1 LFSFCWIGGSKGEEP
16 VPQLRAVDTVDMVL
30 PKLEVKNYTKRWAV
44 VVGINY
50 TDSNLPEGSRKTVP
64 VLNNAENDAQKFA
77 ELLIKNYGYE
87 KNTVKLLLGKEATL
101 SAIGGAID
109 SEFLGKKSQVSENDS
124 VLFFFAG
131 HGYHNLKEQRAGELL
146 PWDVKADGDIPVQ
159 ISCIPMENVPVLMKK
174 SPARHKLVILDCC
187 HSGYIFNSKQQAERR
202 SEKDSRFDAG
212 LFSTPAF
219 QAIATCRSEQKASD
233 GKDGHSYFTASIISA
248 LNVIPRQQGVHLPIK
263 TSDLFTF
270 LVSDLHQKNAPSI
283 DQKAQW
289 GSLSINQ
296 GEFHF
301 FPDTKS
307 DFGGDYSHTDEQ
319 MLTAIAM
326 APGTYGAWWFN
337 EMPWFIPSLRRKI
350 LDDLEKNRGATNSW
364 VRKENLKKSAYVSLR
379 KMESEPD
386 ELTKMRVKHL
396 KSLLDLNNGQT
407 LKVFKEIA
415 ADLREPKLPLESTD
429 LHLLALIEHRLDGKA
444 QDGKAQDGKAQDG
457 KAQDGKA
464 QDGKAQ
470 DGKAHP
476 ARDAYEKAISFYD
489 RELQS
494 GVKPSKALRL
504 LCLADLGQFEFDEK
518 DYEKAAIR
526 YQQALTERV
535 LCPVPFQVYVL
546 ASEANA
552 WQQYGRWGEAN
563 YKLDQAIFL
572 AESLDARS
580 TNSEKST
587 NLEKSPNAKSPNLE
601 KSLSGNESSSPLT
614 AFAHSRR
621 AWAHMEQWKFTKAA
635 EDFAKANDYLGKEND
650 REAEIVRF
658 HNMHGLAMARRFT
671 GDPDE
676 ALADYRKISTSIRS
690 IFNQLRTS
698 QGVEKN
704 FVDVQERLAE
714 RLVNTL
720 DRQADC
726 NLFQDKGDLK
736 EAADD
741 LRRAIRV
748 TDFLPLGQ
756 RNFTKA
762 TQLYKLALVL
772 GKRSIYQDLELAL
785 GCLKEGDRLCK
796 ELNEKEKLTLS
807 YHSKLA
813 HAIVDLMN
821 ESPLVETRGDDMAT
835 KKEGYITALSVLRKV
850 IEDLR
855 PQLQSYIHR
864 DNLEVLLLASK
875 ILITEDLGKGDRYT
889 LLADSEILLVL
900 CRHAMRS
907 DPLETQH
914 YLRHYFDTAIRA
926 IIAARPKHVQGIIE
940 ATHEA
945 RIARPYNKP
954 SRSGP
959 SLVFYYLDNRFHAF
973 LDVPK
978 GISKEYLFDEG
989 VDLDVLKD
997 AEKNQRKLPLPRQL
1011 TYDLA
1016 NLKLEK
1022 ALVLSAEHILSA
1034 EQDLPSTDCLQIQWT
1049 DSHYS
1054 LGTSRQIFLASGES
1068 NSSTQSSVTRSV
1080 VKKPISPLITKFPFA
1095 LPGLLPESPAAIPNL
1110 PLIPKQ

>member
-1 LFSFCWIGGSKGEEP
+1 MRSKYSCFFWLNCLLFSFCWIGGSKGEEP
-16 VPQLRAVDTVDMVL
+16 VPQLRAVDTVDMVP

-50 TDSNLPEGSRKTVP
+50 TDTNLPEGSRKKVP
-64 VLNNAENDAQKFA
+64 VLKNAENDAQAFA
-77 ELLIKNYGYE
+77 DLLIKNYGYE

-131 HGYHNLKEQRAGELL
+131 HGYENAKEQRAGELL
-146 PWDVKADGDIPVQ
+146 PWDVKVEGEIPVQ
-159 ISCIPMENVPVLMKK
+159 ISCIQMENNVAVLMKR

-202 SEKDSRFDAG
+202 SEKDSRFDEG

-219 QAIATCRSEQKASD
+219 QAIASCRGEEKASD
-233 GKDGHSYFTASIISA
+233 GKDGHSYFTASILLA
-248 LNVIPRQQGVHLPIK
+248 LKVIPRQQGVRLPIK

-270 LVSDLHQKNAPSI
+270 LVSDLHQKNAPST

-307 DFGGDYSHTDEQ
+307 DFSGDYSHTDDE

-326 APGTYGAWWFN
+326 APGTYGPWWFK

-350 LDDLEKNRGATNSW
+350 LDDLEKNRGTTNSW
-364 VRKENLKKSAYVSLR
+364 VRKENLKKSAYDLLR
-379 KMESEPD
+379 KMEGESD
-386 ELTKMRVKHL
+386 ELIKMRVRHL
-396 KSLLDLNNGQT
+396 KLLLDLNRVQSVEV
-407 LKVFKEIA
+407 VFKEIA
-415 ADLREPKLPLESTD
+415 DDLRRPKEFALESTD
-429 LHLLALIEHRLDGKA
+429 LHLQALIEHRTGGKE
-444 QDGKAQDGKAQDG
+444 
-457 KAQDGKA
+457 
-464 QDGKAQ
+464 
-470 DGKAHP
+470 
-476 ARDAYEKAISFYD
+476 ARETYEKAITSYE

-504 LCLADLGQFEFDEK
+504 LCLADFGQFEFDEK
-518 DYEKAAIR
+518 DYEKAASK
-526 YQQALTERV
+526 YQQALAERV
-535 LCPVPFQVYVL
+535 LYPVPFQVYVL
-546 ASEANA
+546 ANEANA
-552 WQQYGRWGEAN
+552 WQQHGRWGEAN
-563 YKLDQAIFL
+563 YKLDQAIKL
-572 AESLDARS
+572 AESLDEKTS
-580 TNSEKST
+580 TRKT
-587 NLEKSPNAKSPNLE
+587 PNLE
-601 KSLSGNESSSPLT
+601 KSLGENESSSPLKP
-614 AFAHSRR
+614 FVYSRR
-621 AWAHMEQWKFTKAA
+621 AWAYMEQWKFSKAA
-635 EDFAKANDYLGKEND
+635 EAFAQANDFLGKEHD

-676 ALADYRKISTSIRS
+676 ALAEYRKISTSIRS
-690 IFNQLRTS
+690 IFSQLRTN

-704 FVDVQERLAE
+704 FGDLRERLVE

-720 DRQADC
+720 ERQADC

-741 LRRAIRV
+741 LRRAIRIA
-748 TDFLPLGQ
+748 DLLPKEQQNL
-756 RNFTKA
+756 TKA
-762 TQLYKLALVL
+762 KQLYKLGLAL
-772 GKRSIYQDLELAL
+772 GKRSIYQDLDLAL
-785 GCLKEGDRLCK
+785 GCLKEGDKLCK
-796 ELNEKEKLTLS
+796 DLNENEKLNLR

-821 ESPLVETRGDDMAT
+821 ESPLVETGGDDKAT
-835 KKEGYITALSVLRKV
+835 KKEKCNTALSELRKV

-855 PQLQSYIHR
+855 PKLQNQIHR
-864 DNLEVLLLASK
+864 DDLELLLFATAS
-875 ILITEDLGKGDRYT
+875 LVTENLGKEADRYL
-889 LLADSEILLVL
+889 LLADSELLLLL
-900 CRHAMRS
+900 CRYAMRC
-907 DPLETQH
+907 DHLETQH

-926 IIAARPKHVQGIIE
+926 MIAARPKHVQGIIE
-940 ATHEA
+940 ATYEA
-945 RIARPYNKP
+945 RIARNYNKP
-954 SRSGP
+954 SRSSP
-959 SLVFYYLDNRFHAF
+959 SLTFYYLDNRFHAF

-1011 TYDLA
+1011 ANDLA

-1022 ALVLSAEHILSA
+1022 ALVLSAEQILSA
-1034 EQDLPSTDCLQIQWT
+1034 EQDLPSTGCLQIQWT

-1054 LGTSRQIFLASGES
+1054 LGTSRQIFLADGES
-1068 NSSTQSSVTRSV
+1068 NSSTRSSVTRSV
-1080 VKKPISPLITKFPFA
+1080 VKKPISPVIITKFPFA

-1110 PLIPKQ
+1110 PLIPKE

>member
-1 LFSFCWIGGSKGEEP
+1 MRSKYSCYFWLTCLLFSFCWIGGSKGEEP
-16 VPQLRAVDTVDMVL
+16 VPQLRGQDRVQ
-30 PKLEVKNYTKRWAV
+30 PEVRVETYTKRWAV

-50 TDSNLPEGSRKTVP
+50 TDSNLPEGSRKIVP
-64 VLNNAENDAQKFA
+64 VLNNAENDAQGFA
-77 ELLIKNYGYE
+77 DLLIKHYGYE
-87 KNTVKLLLGKEATL
+87 KNTLKLLLGKEATRT
-101 SAIGGAID
+101 AIQDAI
-109 SEFLGKKSQVSENDS
+109 SGEFLGKKSQVSENDS

-131 HGYHNLKEQRAGELL
+131 HGYHNVKEQRAGELL
-146 PWDVKADGDIPVQ
+146 PWDVKVDGDIPVQ
-159 ISCIPMENVPVLMKK
+159 SSCIPMEDQVAGFMKK
-174 SPARHKLVILDCC
+174 SPARHKLAILDCC

-202 SEKDSRFDAG
+202 SEKDSHFDEG

-233 GKDGHSYFTASIISA
+233 GKDGHSYFTASILSA
-248 LNVIPRQQGVHLPIK
+248 LEVIPRQQGVRLPIK

-270 LVSDLHQKNAPSI
+270 LVSDLHQKNAPST

-289 GSLSINQ
+289 GSLSIDQ

-307 DFGGDYSHTDEQ
+307 DFSGEYSHTDDE

-326 APGTYGAWWFN
+326 APGTYGPWWFK

-350 LDDLEKNRGATNSW
+350 LDDLEKNRGTTNSW
-364 VRKENLKKSAYVSLR
+364 VRKENLKKSAYDLLR
-379 KMESEPD
+379 KMEGEPD
-386 ELTKMRVKHL
+386 ELIKMRVRHL
-396 KSLLDLNNGQT
+396 KLLLDLNNVQSVEG
-407 LKVFKEIA
+407 VFKEIA
-415 ADLREPKLPLESTD
+415 DDLRRPKEFALESTD
-429 LHLLALIEHRLDGKA
+429 LHLQALIEHRMGGKE
-444 QDGKAQDGKAQDG
+444 
-457 KAQDGKA
+457 
-464 QDGKAQ
+464 
-470 DGKAHP
+470 
-476 ARDAYEKAISFYD
+476 ARETYEKSITSYE

-494 GVKPSKALRL
+494 GVKKPSKALRL
-504 LCLADLGQFEFDEK
+504 LCLADFGQFEFDEK
-518 DYEKAAIR
+518 DYEKAASR
-526 YQQALTERV
+526 YQQALAERV
-535 LCPVPFQVYVL
+535 LYPVPFQVYVL
-546 ASEANA
+546 ANEANA
-552 WQQYGRWGEAN
+552 WQQHGRWGEAN
-563 YKLDQAIFL
+563 YKLDQAIEL
-572 AESLDARS
+572 AESLDPKPPNA
-580 TNSEKST
+580 KST
-587 NLEKSPNAKSPNLE
+587 NLEKSPNAKSTNAKSTNLE
-601 KSLSGNESSSPLT
+601 KSLGGNESSSPLKP
-614 AFAHSRR
+614 FVYSRR
-621 AWAHMEQWKFTKAA
+621 AWAYMEQWKFSKAA
-635 EDFAKANDYLGKEND
+635 EAFTMANEYLGKEND

-676 ALADYRKISTSIRS
+676 ALADYRKISTSIRN
-690 IFNQLRTS
+690 IFSQLRTN

-704 FVDVQERLAE
+704 FGDLRERLFE

-720 DRQADC
+720 ERQADC

-741 LRRAIRV
+741 LRRAIRIA
-748 TDFLPLGQ
+748 DLLPKDQKNL
-756 RNFTKA
+756 TKA
-762 TQLYKLALVL
+762 KQLYKLGLAL
-772 GKRSIYQDLELAL
+772 GKRSIYQDLDLAL
-785 GCLKEGDRLCK
+785 SCLKEGDNLCK
-796 ELNEKEKLTLS
+796 DLNDNGKLNLR

-821 ESPLVETRGDDMAT
+821 ESSLVETRGGDMAI
-835 KKEGYITALSVLRKV
+835 KKEKCNTALSELRKV

-855 PQLQSYIHR
+855 PKLQNQIHR
-864 DNLEVLLLASK
+864 DDLELLLFATAS
-875 ILITEDLGKGDRYT
+875 LVTENLGKETDRYL
-889 LLADSEILLVL
+889 LLADSELLLLL
-900 CRHAMRS
+900 CRYAMRC
-907 DPLETQH
+907 DHLETQH

-954 SRSGP
+954 SRSVP

-1011 TYDLA
+1011 ANDLA

-1022 ALVLSAEHILSA
+1022 ALVLSAEQILSA
-1034 EQDLPSTDCLQIQWT
+1034 EQDLPSTGCLQIQWT
-1049 DSHYS
+1049 DSYYS
-1054 LGTSRQIFLASGES
+1054 LGTSGQIFLASGES
-1068 NSSTQSSVTRSV
+1068 NSSTRSSVTRSV

-1095 LPGLLPESPAAIPNL
+1095 LPGLLPESPAAIPKL
-1110 PLIPKQ
+1110 APSPKE